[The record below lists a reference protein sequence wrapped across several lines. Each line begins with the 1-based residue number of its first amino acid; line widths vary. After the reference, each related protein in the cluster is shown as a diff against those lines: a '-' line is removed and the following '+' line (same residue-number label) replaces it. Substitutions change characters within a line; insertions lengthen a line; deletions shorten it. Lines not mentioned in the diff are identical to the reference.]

1 MPAPTPLPPASGVSD
16 NDRLGLTLFIAAILH
31 SIVILGITFHKEID
45 FSRPFSKPIDV
56 ILVHTQSEE
65 APDDAEKIAQ
75 FNQQAS
81 GSQDEDGRP
90 SSPVT
95 STFPLPSSGVAAT
108 PMERQV
114 TRVELVQAQQL
125 LTTRKT
131 ITHVA
136 SSDKTQV
143 QREADQPS
151 RRERLNREM
160 EIARLTAELE
170 ARQRSYAKRPK
181 IHFIDATSAKSA
193 VEAAY
198 INDWVHRVEGIGNLN
213 YPAQAKRDHISGKL
227 ILNVLLNNNGKV
239 LKVQV
244 AVSSGSHVLDEAAI
258 QIVKISSPFPSFP
271 EEMRKRYDQLMITRT
286 WSFNTNIDGNEKPS
300 EGG

>member
-1 MPAPTPLPPASGVSD
+1 MHTLPPPNRVSD
-16 NDRLGLTLFIAAILH
+16 NDRLGLTLFIAAVFH
-31 SIVILGITFHKEID
+31 AIVILGITFGKDIN
-45 FSRPFSKPIDV
+45 FNQPFTKPIDV
-56 ILVHTQSEE
+56 ILVHTQSEDQ
-65 APDDAEKIAQ
+65 PDEAEKIAQ

-81 GSQDEDGRP
+81 GSQDEEGRP

-95 STFPLPSSGVAAT
+95 STFPLPSSGLAAT

-114 TRVELVQAQQL
+114 TQVKLVQAQQL
-125 LTTRKT
+125 LTSKRS
-131 ITHVA
+131 VERV
-136 SSDKTQV
+136 SS
-143 QREADQPS
+143 ADQTRQQRNAETPS

-198 INDWVHRVEGIGNLN
+198 INDWVQRVEGIGNLN
-213 YPAQAKRDHISGKL
+213 YPAQAKRDRISGKL
-227 ILNVLLNNNGKV
+227 ILNVLLDNNGKV

-244 AVSSGSHVLDEAAI
+244 AVSSGSNVLDEAAI
-258 QIVKISSPFPSFP
+258 QIVKISSPFPSFR
-271 EEMRKRYDQLMITRT
+271 EEMRKKYDQLMITRT
-286 WSFNTNIDGNEKPS
+286 WSFNTDSVNKD
-300 EGG
+300 

>member
-1 MPAPTPLPPASGVSD
+1 MTTLPSASGVSD
-16 NDRLGLTLFIAAILH
+16 NDRLGLTLFLAAILH
-31 SIVILGITFHKEID
+31 SIVILGITFGKEID
-45 FSRPFSKPIDV
+45 FNQPFSKPIDV
-56 ILVHTQSEE
+56 ILVHTQSDE
-65 APDDAEKIAQ
+65 APEDAQKIAQ

-81 GSQDEDGRP
+81 GSSDEEDRP

-95 STFPLPSSGVAAT
+95 SSLPLPSAGVAAT

-125 LTTRKT
+125 LTTSNSRS
-131 ITHVA
+131 HVS
-136 SSDKTQV
+136 SSDKTQE
-143 QREADQPS
+143 RRDADKPS

-198 INDWVHRVEGIGNLN
+198 INDWVQRVEGIGNLN
-213 YPAQAKRDHISGKL
+213 YPAEAKRDRISGKL
-227 ILNVLLNNNGKV
+227 ILNVLLDNTGKV

-244 AVSSGSHVLDEAAI
+244 AVSSGSRVLDEAAI
-258 QIVKISSPFPSFP
+258 QIVKISSPFPAFP
-271 EEMRKRYDQLMITRT
+271 TEMRQQYDQLMITRT
-286 WSFNTNIDGNEKPS
+286 WSFNTNLGEPDKTRN
-300 EGG
+300 GG

>member
-1 MPAPTPLPPASGVSD
+1 MTTLTSPPGVSD
-16 NDRLGLTLFIAAILH
+16 NDRLGLTLFLAAILH
-31 SIVILGITFHKEID
+31 AIVILGITFGKD
-45 FSRPFSKPIDV
+45 FDFNRPFSKPIDV

-65 APDDAEKIAQ
+65 APEDAEKIAQ

-81 GSQDEDGRP
+81 GSRDEDDRP

-95 STFPLPSSGVAAT
+95 STFPLPSAGVAAT

-114 TRVELVQAQQL
+114 TKVELVQAQQL
-125 LTTRKT
+125 LTTTGNASHR
-131 ITHVA
+131 VS
-136 SSDKTQV
+136 SSDKTQQ
-143 QREADQPS
+143 QRDADKPS

-198 INDWVHRVEGIGNLN
+198 INDWVQRVEGIGNLN
-213 YPAQAKRDHISGKL
+213 YPAEAKRDRISGKL
-227 ILNVLLNNNGKV
+227 ILNVLLDNTGKV

-244 AVSSGSHVLDEAAI
+244 AVSSGSNVLDEAAI
-258 QIVKISSPFPSFP
+258 QIVKISSPFPPFP
-271 EEMRKRYDQLMITRT
+271 AEMRQQYDQLMITRT
-286 WSFNTNIDGNEKPS
+286 WSFNTNIGEPDKSQN
-300 EGG
+300 GG

>member
-1 MPAPTPLPPASGVSD
+1 MNALMQRSGGTE
-16 NDRLGLTLFIAAILH
+16 NERLGLMLFIAAVLH
-31 SIVILGITFHKEID
+31 SIVILGITFGKD
-45 FSRPFSKPIDV
+45 LNLDRPFNRPIDV

-65 APDDAEKIAQ
+65 APEDAEKIAQ
-75 FNQQAS
+75 LNQQAS
-81 GSQDEDGRP
+81 GSQDEENTP

-95 STFPLPSSGVAAT
+95 SNFPLPSSGIAAT

-125 LTTRKT
+125 LRTQSKSLD
-131 ITHVA
+131 HV
-136 SSDKTQV
+136 SSNDRTQE
-143 QREADQPS
+143 QREAEKPS
-151 RRERLNREM
+151 PRERLNREM

-193 VEAAY
+193 VEATY

-213 YPAQAKRDHISGKL
+213 YPAEAKRDRISGKL
-227 ILNVLLNNNGKV
+227 ILNVLLDNTGKV

-244 AVSSGSHVLDEAAI
+244 AVSSGSNVLDRAAI
-258 QIVKISSPFPSFP
+258 EIVKISSPFPPFP
-271 EEMRKRYDQLMITRT
+271 TEMRQKYDQLMITRT
-286 WSFNTNIDGNEKPS
+286 WSFNTNIGDDN
-300 EGG
+300 

>member
-1 MPAPTPLPPASGVSD
+1 MTTSPRPSSVSD

-31 SIVILGITFHKEID
+31 SLIILGITFGKNID
-45 FSRPFSKPIDV
+45 FNRPFSKPVDV

-65 APDDAEKIAQ
+65 APEDAEKIAQ

-81 GSQDEDGRP
+81 GSRDEEGHP

-114 TRVELVQAQQL
+114 TQVELVQAQQL
-125 LTTRKT
+125 LTTRNAASRV
-131 ITHVA
+131 H
-136 SSDKTQV
+136 SSDKTQE
-143 QREADQPS
+143 QRDADKPS
-151 RRERLNREM
+151 RQERLNREM

-198 INDWVHRVEGIGNLN
+198 INDWVQRVEGIGNLN
-213 YPAQAKRDHISGKL
+213 YPDQAKRDRISGKL
-227 ILNVLLNNNGKV
+227 ILNVLLDNTGKV

-244 AVSSGSHVLDEAAI
+244 AVSSGSNVLDEAAI
-258 QIVKISSPFPSFP
+258 QIVKISSPFPVFP
-271 EEMRKRYDQLMITRT
+271 EAMRKQYDQLMITRT
-286 WSFNTNIDGNEKPS
+286 WSFNTNIGSNENS
-300 EGG
+300 GSGG

>member
-1 MPAPTPLPPASGVSD
+1 MNTLTQRPGGTESE
-16 NDRLGLTLFIAAILH
+16 RLGLMLFIAAVLH
-31 SIVILGITFHKEID
+31 SIVILGITFGKDLNIN
-45 FSRPFSKPIDV
+45 RPFSRPIDV

-65 APDDAEKIAQ
+65 APEDAEKIAQ

-81 GSQDEDGRP
+81 GSQEEENTP

-95 STFPLPSSGVAAT
+95 STFPLPSSGIAAT

-125 LTTRKT
+125 LSTQRKRLD
-131 ITHVA
+131 HVS
-136 SSDKTQV
+136 SSDKTHE
-143 QREADQPS
+143 QRDAEKPS

-213 YPAQAKRDHISGKL
+213 YPAQAKRDRISGKL
-227 ILNVLLNNNGKV
+227 ILNVLLDNTGKV

-244 AVSSGSHVLDEAAI
+244 AVSSGSNVLDRAAI
-258 QIVKISSPFPSFP
+258 EIVKISSPFPAFP
-271 EEMRKRYDQLMITRT
+271 TEMRQKYDQLMITRT
-286 WSFNTNIDGNEKPS
+286 WSFNTNIGDDTKGE
-300 EGG
+300 